1 MTKQV
6 RLSKQTRNNWL
17 IDVALFL
24 GALTASLTGIYFL
37 FFTSGGYQGGRNPL
51 YNVTLLFVRETW
63 SDLHLWGGVL
73 MIAAVAVHVAIHWHW
88 IKLMARRY
96 FNIVKGRGSNNSRGA
111 KINVFVNLI
120 IALSFLIVALS
131 GIYFL
136 FFTNG
141 GYQSGNNP
149 AYDQGLLFN
158 RITWD
163 LIHTWSGVIMIIAG
177 VVHFAIH
184 WRWIVNVTRRFFLS
198 LGQNARAASQSV
210 VSSS

>member
-1 MTKQV
+1 
-6 RLSKQTRNNWL
+6 
-17 IDVALFL
+17 
-24 GALTASLTGIYFL
+24 
-37 FFTSGGYQGGRNPL
+37 
-51 YNVTLLFVRETW
+51 
-63 SDLHLWGGVL
+63 

-88 IKLMARRY
+88 IKMMARRY
-96 FNIVKGRGSNNSRGA
+96 FNILKGRGSNNSRGA

-120 IALSFLIVALS
+120 IALSFLFVALS

-141 GYQSGNNP
+141 GYEGGNNP
-149 AYDQGLLFN
+149 AYDQGLLFS

-198 LGQNARAASQSV
+198 LGQNARAGTQSTI
-210 VSSS
+210 SNS